1 MCIKFHFY
9 VSSFLLLLQWEIK
22 SMNPKKE
29 NHLVKDFCCSQLPL
43 IVSCKQLYRM
53 K

>member
-22 SMNPKKE
+22 SMNPEKE
-29 NHLVKDFCCSQLPL
+29 NHLVKDFLL
-43 IVSCKQLYRM
+43 FAVAIDCKLQAVIE
-53 K
+53 